1 MNLTRRECLELELK
15 ARESQGRPPAPSL
28 LDELLAARFQS
39 SVLLKR
45 ATYLINA
52 MGAPK
57 PWFKIWR

>member
-1 MNLTRRECLELELK
+1 MMTRRECLELELK
-15 ARESQGRPPAPSL
+15 AREAEGRPPSPSL
-28 LDELLAARFQS
+28 LDDVMAARL
-39 SVLLKR
+39 VWGDLIRR